1 MNGVGDGWRDQRNRT
16 ARALQVDRHHRR
28 ATGAAGW
35 AGTLDWHT
43 GSPWH
48 TAGCA
53 KVCQCARIGFGGKQ
67 GAVVI
72 GDHRNRRAI
81 GFRVDSNTDRQS
93 PAGRA
98 AAHSQG
104 RGLAHSLV
112 STLSTHE

>member
-35 AGTLDWHT
+35 AGTLDWHI

-53 KVCQCARIGFGGKQ
+53 KVCQCARIGVGGKQ
-67 GAVVI
+67 EAVVI

-81 GFRVDSNTDRQS
+81 RFRVDSGIDRRS
-93 PAGRA
+93 PGGRA
-98 AAHSQG
+98 AGRWEG
-104 RGLAHSLV
+104 RGLAH
-112 STLSTHE
+112 

>member
-1 MNGVGDGWRDQRNRT
+1 M
-16 ARALQVDRHHRR
+16 ACALS
-28 ATGAAGW
+28 
-35 AGTLDWHT
+35 WHT

-67 GAVVI
+67 GAAVI

-81 GFRVDSNTDRQS
+81 GFRVDSGIDRQP

-98 AAHSQG
+98 GGRWEG
-104 RGLAHSLV
+104 RGLAH
-112 STLSTHE
+112 

>member
-16 ARALQVDRHHRR
+16 TRALQVDRHHRR

-53 KVCQCARIGFGGKQ
+53 SVPARIGFGGKQ

-81 GFRVDSNTDRQS
+81 AFRVDSGIDRQS

-98 AAHSQG
+98 AG
-104 RGLAHSLV
+104 RW
-112 STLSTHE
+112 